1 LAFEEATRV
10 TGGRVTAG
18 RVTGGRVT
26 GGRVTGGRVCVR
38 DLRYKRGGREILQ
51 GISLEVEPGNVAAV
65 VGPNGA
71 GKSTLLK
78 VISGYLR
85 PLSGSVS
92 VGGVD
97 PVSLHPRERSSLVT
111 YSGDEP
117 EPAFAFS
124 VEETVEMGRVEGV
137 AGSLQRDAL
146 LAALEAL
153 DIVPLRGRAITALS
167 SGERQRV
174 YLARAIYQDPQV
186 FLLDEPTTHLD
197 MAYEI
202 QVVGM
207 MADLARRR
215 GKTVVTVV
223 HDLNLA
229 LRCADR
235 MFFLKEGTLRYS
247 VLPEEVTPEIIGDI
261 YGVLAQVV
269 AHPVLGTPLVLPPS
283 GMNRT
288 LEPGLS

>member
-1 LAFEEATRV
+1 M
-10 TGGRVTAG
+10 
-18 RVTGGRVT
+18 TGGRVT
-26 GGRVTGGRVCVR
+26 GGRVTGGGVTGGSVTGGSVCVR
-38 DLRYKRGGREILQ
+38 DLRYQRGGREILK
-51 GISLEVEPGNVAAV
+51 GISLEVEPGTVAAV

-85 PLSGSVS
+85 PASGSVS

-97 PVSLHPRERSSLVT
+97 PASLHPAERSRLVT

-124 VEETVEMGRVEGV
+124 VEETVEMGRVDGA
-137 AGSLQRDAL
+137 AGSTQGDAL
-146 LAALEAL
+146 LSALEAL
-153 DIVPLRGRAITALS
+153 DIVPLRDRAITSLS

-174 YLARAIYQDPQV
+174 YLARAVYQDPQV

-202 QVVGM
+202 QVGGM

-235 MFFLKEGTLRYS
+235 VFFLKDGTLRYS
-247 VLPEEVTPEIIGDI
+247 VLPQEVTPEIIGDI